1 MEEKFEIIGRG
12 TWIDKIAHELL
23 EREKKLGRKLTLIR
37 TESGLGASGIPH
49 VGSMADA
56 VRSYAITLALK
67 DIGFKSETIA
77 FSDDMDGLRKVP
89 EGLPKELEEYLLQPV
104 SKIPDP
110 FGCHDSYGE
119 HMSSLLRESLDKA
132 GIEYTHMSAKEIYK
146 KRLMKNTIDQILKN
160 YKKVGEII
168 YEETGQNKYM
178 EVLPYFPVCE
188 KCGRIYTTRAMEYDP
203 IRKRVKY
210 KCVGAEIKG
219 KWYPGCGHEG
229 WIDIGKDKGKLAW
242 KSEFAARWKLLDI
255 RFEAY
260 GKDIADSVRVNDRIS
275 KEILNFEPPLHV
287 RYEMFLD
294 VSGRKV
300 SKSRGNVFTPQMWMR
315 YGSPESLILF
325 LLKRFIGTRRISLN
339 TVVQMMRELDY
350 YKDMYYRRIKL
361 DNPAK
366 LQRIKGLL
374 EYTYKL
380 KQVPDVIVPY
390 DIVLSLAE
398 VAPLEKEKE
407 FIISRLLKY
416 GYKFEEKDIEN
427 LITYAVN
434 WIKEVGRPPSHEI
447 ELELNDNV
455 KKAIEYFINEI
466 RDLKEGEEIQAKIFE
481 SARKHGIP
489 VKKYFKTLY
498 LIITGRDRGP
508 RLGPLIADI
517 SVEKTIELL
526 KEKISEKT

>member
-1 MEEKFEIIGRG
+1 MLDKEMEIIGRG
-12 TWIDKIAHELL
+12 TWVDKIAHELIK
-23 EREKKLGRKLTLIR
+23 REEKLGRELAVIR

-56 VRSYAITLALK
+56 VRSYAITLALRDK
-67 DIGFKSETIA
+67 GFKSETIA

-89 EGLPKELEEYLLQPV
+89 EGLPKELEKYLLYPV

-132 GIEYTHMSAKEIYK
+132 DIEYVHLSAKDIYK
-146 KRLMKNTIDQILKN
+146 KGLMKDAIDEILRN
-160 YKKVGEII
+160 HKKVGEII
-168 YEETGQNKYM
+168 YEETGQDKYL
-178 EVLPYFPVCE
+178 EVLPYFPICE
-188 KCGRIYTTRAMEYDP
+188 KCGRIYTTKAIEYDP
-203 IRKRVKY
+203 VRKRVKY

-229 WIDIGKDKGKLAW
+229 WVSIDGDSGKLAW

-260 GKDIADSVRVNDRIS
+260 GKDIADSVRVNDRIAR
-275 KEILNFEPPLHV
+275 EILKFEPPLHV

-300 SKSRGNVFTPQMWMR
+300 SKSKGNVFTPQLWMK

-325 LLKRFIGTRRISLN
+325 LLKRFVGTRRLSLN

-350 YKDMYYRRIKL
+350 YRDVYYGRVKL
-361 DNPAK
+361 DNPVK
-366 LQRIKGLL
+366 VQRIKGLL

-380 KQVPDVIVPY
+380 KPVPDVVVPY

-398 VAPLEKEKE
+398 VAPPEKERE

-416 GYKFEEKDIEN
+416 GYKFEGEEVAD
-427 LITYAVN
+427 LIRYAVN
-434 WIKEVGRPPSHEI
+434 WIREVGKPPSHEVEV
-447 ELELNDNV
+447 ELDENT
-455 KKAIEYFINEI
+455 KKAIIYLINEI
-466 RDLKEGEEIQAKIFE
+466 KNLKEGEEIQVKIFE
-481 SARKHGIP
+481 SARKYN
-489 VKKYFKTLY
+489 VSVRKYFKTLY

-508 RLGPLIADI
+508 RLGPLIADLG
-517 SVEKTIELL
+517 VKKVIELL
-526 KEKISEKT
+526 VNKVS